1 MAWIIP
7 GFRLGRLAYV
17 GGWIF
22 AICLLLFVQAL
33 DVRGLLD
40 ALSDDLIFRLKI
52 TLPFILLIIIVYN
65 RGRDLQQGFT
75 TLISTIIPIFGLWH
89 ILTLAMRDG
98 VATPYDVKRS
108 MEQHLGRPIKG
119 EVTIES
125 YEGPKAGT
133 APWASPKSQQKPQS
147 QSASR
152 EQVSAITDRA
162 LEPAKRIDDA
172 IELVGRRNQGRGA
185 DPIERL

>member
-1 MAWIIP
+1 
-7 GFRLGRLAYV
+7 
-17 GGWIF
+17 
-22 AICLLLFVQAL
+22 
-33 DVRGLLD
+33 
-40 ALSDDLIFRLKI
+40 
-52 TLPFILLIIIVYN
+52 
-65 RGRDLQQGFT
+65 
-75 TLISTIIPIFGLWH
+75 
-89 ILTLAMRDG
+89 MRDG